1 MIHAYDIRVRVTAIE
16 EVAARTKRFRLEP
29 VTGGALPQFAGGAHI
44 TVALGD
50 DDGAM
55 RNPYTLSG
63 SPQDRGGYEI
73 TVLRT
78 PDSRGGSAFLHE
90 DVKIGREL
98 SISAPINLFPINFLG
113 RRHLLIAGGI
123 GITPFLSMTEQLGDI
138 GQHFELHYAMSRS
151 GGAPYESELRSRL
164 GRRFHRYCSDRGER
178 INLESL
184 LEGQPLG
191 THLYVCGPERLIN
204 AAIDTAT
211 GLGWPAENIHFE
223 RFAGPPPGDPF
234 AVRLAKSGET
244 ILVGQHQTLL
254 EALERAGVEPPSLCR
269 GGACGQCELPVLS
282 ADGQL
287 LHYDHFLSEEARA
300 SGRTIMTCVSR
311 LKGRELVLDF

>member
-1 MIHAYDIRVRVTAIE
+1 MIHAHDIRVRVAAID
-16 EVAARTKRFRLEP
+16 EVAARTRRFRLEP
-29 VTGGALPQFAGGAHI
+29 VDGGTLPLFAGGAHV

-50 DDGAM
+50 DDDAL
-55 RNPYTLSG
+55 RKPYTLSG
-63 SPQDRGGYEI
+63 SPHDRGGYEI

-78 PDSRGGSAFLHE
+78 LDSRGGSAYLHE
-90 DVKIGREL
+90 QVRVGQAL

-123 GITPFLSMTEQLGDI
+123 GITPFLSMTEQLGDL
-138 GQHFELHYAMSRS
+138 GQQFELHYAMTRA
-151 GGAPYESELRSRL
+151 GAAPYEAELQSRL
-164 GRRFHRYCSDRGER
+164 GRRLRLYRSDKGER
-178 INLESL
+178 IELETL

-191 THLYVCGPERLIN
+191 THLYVCGPERLIA

-211 GLGWPAENIHFE
+211 GLGWPGENIHFE

-234 AVRLAKSGET
+234 SVRLARSGRT
-244 ILVGQHQTLL
+244 IIVGQHQTLL

-269 GGACGQCELPVLS
+269 GGACGQCEVPVVA
-282 ADGQL
+282 ADGAL

-300 SGRTIMTCVSR
+300 GGRAIMTCVSR